1 MLSMVILSSLSLAP
15 ANPGE
20 SPAELAAWIDSRLEA
35 AWRARG
41 LPPRPQAGDD
51 VFLRRAYLELTGAT
65 PSVAEARDFLDST
78 SEGKRERLI
87 RSLLDDKRFAEH
99 YARLWA
105 RTLAPAGNTRGPLE
119 AWLRGEFRK
128 NTPFDQIATAVLTAR
143 GNAMTASPAAFYF
156 AVGNSPERI
165 AEAVARGF
173 MGVRLGCAQCHNH
186 PFTSWKREDF
196 WGLAAFFAGT
206 GSAPGQVNDGYTT
219 RITPPTGTREYDAKF
234 LEGSAPRFSEG
245 RSPRAVLAEWIATPK
260 NRFFAANVV
269 NRVWQDL
276 CGSGLVSTIDDLD
289 TLEAAER
296 AHVLDDL
303 AAKFAANGFDLRWL
317 IEGICLSKAYQ
328 QVSAANTEAGSAQR
342 PVRTLS
348 PDQVFAALDQA
359 LALKKVRTL
368 SPRFTPEGRNLK
380 ARLEEARGSTPT
392 DFKGGIPQALLF
404 MNGPFVTRGTTL
416 EDSLTLRA
424 VVEAP
429 FLKEADKLDTL
440 FLAAYSRLPRAD
452 ERDRLLKVVRAKPD
466 DPEAVR
472 QAYANIFWALLNS
485 PEFILYP

>member
-1 MLSMVILSSLSLAP
+1 LVP

-20 SPAELAAWIDSRLEA
+20 SPAELAAWIDARLDA
-35 AWRARG
+35 AWRAQGQR
-41 LPPRPQAGDD
+41 PRPPVSDH
-51 VFLRRAYLELTGAT
+51 VFLRRAYLELTGAI

-87 RSLLDDKRFAEH
+87 YSLLQDKRFAEH

-119 AWLRGEFRK
+119 LWLRGAFRK
-128 NTPFDQIATAVLTAR
+128 NTPFDQLAKAILTAK
-143 GNAMTASPAAFYF
+143 GNATTASPAAFYF
-156 AVGNSPERI
+156 AVGNSPERV
-165 AEAVARGF
+165 AEAVARGL

-206 GSAPGQVNDGYTT
+206 GTAPGQVNDGFTT
-219 RITPPTGTREYDAKF
+219 TITATNSTKEFKAKF
-234 LEGSAPRFSEG
+234 LEGPPQFSEG
-245 RSPRAVLAEWIATPK
+245 RSPRAVLADWIASPK

-276 CGSGLVSTIDDLD
+276 CGTGLVSTIEDLD

-296 AHVLDDL
+296 EQILDEL

-328 QVSAANTEAGSAQR
+328 QESMPSPEPGLAQR
-342 PVRTLS
+342 PVRALS

-359 LALKKVRTL
+359 LSLKKGRGL
-368 SPRFTPEGRNLK
+368 SPRFTPEGQNLM
-380 ARLEEARGSTPT
+380 ARLDEARGSTPT
-392 DFKGGIPQALLF
+392 DFKGGIPQALLL
-404 MNGPFVTRGTTL
+404 MNGPIVSRATNL
-416 EDSLTLRA
+416 DDSLTLRA

-429 FLKEADKLDTL
+429 FLKEAEKLDTL

-452 ERDRLLKVVRAKPD
+452 ERDRLLKLVRAAAD
-466 DPEAVR
+466 DQKAQR

-485 PEFILYP
+485 PEFILCP

>member
-1 MLSMVILSSLSLAP
+1 MLSVMILSVGLLP
-15 ANPGE
+15 ATPSE
-20 SPAELAAWIDSRLEA
+20 SPAELAAWIDARLDA

-41 LPPRPQAGDD
+41 QRPQSPASDD
-51 VFLRRAYLELTGAT
+51 IFLRRAYLELTGAI

-78 SEGKRERLI
+78 SAGKREQLI

-119 AWLRGEFRK
+119 AWLRGELRK
-128 NTPFDQIATAVLTAR
+128 NTPFDQIAKAVLTAK
-143 GNAMTASPAAFYF
+143 GNATAASPAAFYL
-156 AVGNSPERI
+156 AVGNNPERI
-165 AEAVARGF
+165 AEAVARGL
-173 MGVRLGCAQCHNH
+173 MGVRLGCAQCHNQT
-186 PFTSWKREDF
+186 FTSWKREDF

-206 GSAPGQVNDGYTT
+206 GTAPGQVNDGFTT
-219 RITPPTGTREYDAKF
+219 KITPANSTKEYEAKF
-234 LEGSAPRFSEG
+234 LEGPSPQFAEG
-245 RSPRAVLAEWIATPK
+245 RSPRAVLADWIVNPK

-276 CGSGLVSTIDDLD
+276 CGTGLVSTIDDLD
-289 TLEAAER
+289 TLDAAER
-296 AHVLDDL
+296 RQILDDL
-303 AAKFAANGFDLRWL
+303 AAKFADNGFDLRWL
-317 IEGICLSKAYQ
+317 VEGICLSKAYQ
-328 QVSAANTEAGSAQR
+328 QASTTNAEPGSAQR

-359 LALKKVRTL
+359 LSLKKGRGL
-368 SPRFTPEGRNLK
+368 SPRYTPEGRNLK
-380 ARLEEARGSTPT
+380 ARLEEARGANPT
-392 DFKGGIPQALLF
+392 DFKGGIPQALLL
-404 MNGPFVTRGTTL
+404 MNGPIVSRATTL

-429 FLKEADKLDTL
+429 FLNGAEKLDTL
-440 FLAAYSRLPRAD
+440 FLAAYSRMPRAD

-466 DPEAVR
+466 DRKAQQ

-485 PEFILYP
+485 PEFILCP

>member
-1 MLSMVILSSLSLAP
+1 MLSLVILSVSLVP

-20 SPAELAAWIDSRLEA
+20 SPAELAAWIDARLEA
-35 AWRARG
+35 AWRARR
-41 LPPRPQAGDD
+41 LPPRPEAGDD
-51 VFLRRAYLELTGAT
+51 VFLRRAYLELIGTI

-78 SEGKRERLI
+78 SPGKREELI
-87 RSLLDDKRFAEH
+87 HNLLEDKRFAEH

-128 NTPFDQIATAVLTAR
+128 NTPFDQVAKAVLTAK
-143 GNAMTASPAAFYF
+143 GNSTTASPAAFYF

-165 AEAVARGF
+165 AEAVARGL

-206 GSAPGQVNDGYTT
+206 GTAPGQVNDTFTT
-219 RITPPTGTREYDAKF
+219 TITPTNSSREYKAKF
-234 LEGSAPRFSEG
+234 LEGPSPQFSEG
-245 RSPRAVLAEWIATPK
+245 RSPRAVLADWLVNPK

-276 CGSGLVSTIDDLD
+276 CGTGLVSTIDDLD
-289 TLEAAER
+289 TLDAAER
-296 AHVLDDL
+296 QQILDEL

-317 IEGICLSKAYQ
+317 VEGICLSKAYQ
-328 QVSAANTEAGSAQR
+328 QASTASPEPGSAQR

-359 LALKKVRTL
+359 LNLKKGRGL
-368 SPRFTPEGRNLK
+368 SPRYTPEGQNLM
-380 ARLEEARGSTPT
+380 ARLEEARGSNPT
-392 DFKGGIPQALLF
+392 DFKGGIPQALLL
-404 MNGPFVTRGTTL
+404 MNGPIVSRATTL

-429 FLKEADKLDTL
+429 FLKDAEKLETL
-440 FLAAYSRLPRAD
+440 FLATYSRLPRAD
-452 ERDRLLKVVRAKPD
+452 ERDRLLKMVRAKPD
-466 DPEAVR
+466 DRKAQQ

-485 PEFILYP
+485 PEFILCP

>member
-1 MLSMVILSSLSLAP
+1 MLSAVILSVALAP
-15 ANPGE
+15 A
-20 SPAELAAWIDSRLEA
+20 SPVEGPTELAAWIDARLEA

-41 LPPRPQAGDD
+41 VTPRPAAGDD
-51 VFLRRAYLELTGAT
+51 VFLRRAYLELTGAI
-65 PSVAEARDFLDST
+65 PSVADARDFLDST
-78 SEGKRERLI
+78 SAGKRERLV

-99 YARLWA
+99 EARLWA
-105 RTLAPAGNTRGPLE
+105 RTLAPAGNTRGPFE
-119 AWLRGEFRK
+119 TWLRGEIRK
-128 NTPFDQIATAVLTAR
+128 NTPFDQLAKAVLTAK
-143 GNAMTASPAAFYF
+143 GDATTASPAAFYF

-165 AEAVARGF
+165 SEAVARGL

-206 GSAPGQVNDGYTT
+206 GSAPGQVNDGSATT
-219 RITPPTGTREYDAKF
+219 ITATNSTKEYKAKF
-234 LEGSAPRFSEG
+234 LEGPPPQFESG
-245 RSPRAVLAEWIATPK
+245 RSPRAVLAEWVANPK

-276 CGSGLVSTIDDLD
+276 CGTGLVSTVDDLD

-296 AHVLDDL
+296 AQILDEL

-328 QVSAANTEAGSAQR
+328 LESLASPEPGSAQR

-359 LALKKVRTL
+359 LALKKGRAL
-368 SPRFTPEGRNLK
+368 SPRYTPEGRNLM
-380 ARLEEARGSTPT
+380 ARLDEARGSTPT
-392 DFKGGIPQALLF
+392 DFKGGIPQALLL
-404 MNGPFVTRGTTL
+404 MNGPIVSRATTL

-429 FLKEADKLDTL
+429 FLNETEKLDTL

-452 ERDRLLKVVRAKPD
+452 ERERLLKVVRAKPAD
-466 DPEAVR
+466 REAQR

-485 PEFILYP
+485 PEFILCP